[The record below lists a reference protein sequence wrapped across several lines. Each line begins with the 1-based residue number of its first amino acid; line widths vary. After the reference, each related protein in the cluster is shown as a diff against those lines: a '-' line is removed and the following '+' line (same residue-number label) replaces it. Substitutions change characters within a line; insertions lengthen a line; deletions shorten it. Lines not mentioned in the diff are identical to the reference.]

1 METPPPFNVVIVY
14 EDFAAGKHAKETYD
28 YLVHQL
34 GRDFDFT
41 NQMWKFD
48 VLGNCK
54 MNELAVKDAVM
65 ADLIIVSTHGTD
77 ELPAEVK
84 AWLEHW
90 VTLKSNAMALVYLVD
105 HPNIQE
111 SPESAATRSYLQDA
125 AKRAAIGFFAQPN
138 DWPDYDDDYSVQQF
152 SERAERTSNIMADFI
167 QNNNLGLQSH
177 AAIPVYA
184 GTARWGINE

>member
-48 VLGNCK
+48 VLGNSK
-54 MNELAVKDAVM
+54 MNELAVKDAIM
-65 ADLIIVSTHGTD
+65 ADLIIISTHGKD

-84 AWLEHW
+84 SWIEHW

-105 HPNIQE
+105 QPSIQE
-111 SPESAATRSYLQDA
+111 APEAAATRSYLQDA
-125 AKRAAIGFFAQPN
+125 ARRAGIGFFAQPN
-138 DWPDYDDDYSVQQF
+138 DWPDHDDDYSLQQF

-167 QNNNLGLQSH
+167 QHNTTGLQYH

>member
-1 METPPPFNVVIVY
+1 METKPPFNVVIVY

-48 VLGNCK
+48 LLGNSK

-65 ADLIIVSTHGTD
+65 ADLIIVSTHGKD
-77 ELPAEVK
+77 ELPEEVK
-84 AWLEHW
+84 SWIEHW
-90 VTLKSNAMALVYLVD
+90 VILKSNAMALVYLVD
-105 HPNIQE
+105 QPSIQE
-111 SPESAATRSYLQDA
+111 APEAAVTRSYLQDA
-125 AKRAAIGFFAQPN
+125 ARRAAIGFFAQPN
-138 DWPDYDDDYSVQQF
+138 DWPDQDDDYSLQQF
-152 SERAERTSNIMADFI
+152 SERAERTSSFMADLI
-167 QNNNLGLQSH
+167 QHNSMGLQYHS
-177 AAIPVYA
+177 AIPVYA

>member
-1 METPPPFNVVIVY
+1 METPPPFSVVIVY

-34 GRDFDFT
+34 GHDFDFS

-48 VLGNCK
+48 VLGNSK

-90 VTLKSNAMALVYLVD
+90 VATKTNAMALVYLVD

-125 AKRAAIGFFAQPN
+125 ARRAGIGFFAQPN
-138 DWPDYDDDYSVQQF
+138 DWPEYDDDYSIQQF

-167 QNNNLGLQSH
+167 QNNSLGLQSSSGV
-177 AAIPVYA
+177 PVYA